1 MTGTD
6 LIVAAP
12 WIAFG
17 IALLGLCISF
27 HHSRRAS
34 RRRRD

>member
-1 MTGTD
+1 MTGID

-17 IALLGLCISF
+17 AVLATVCWLLLR
-27 HHSRRAS
+27 SRPDS
-34 RRRRD
+34 